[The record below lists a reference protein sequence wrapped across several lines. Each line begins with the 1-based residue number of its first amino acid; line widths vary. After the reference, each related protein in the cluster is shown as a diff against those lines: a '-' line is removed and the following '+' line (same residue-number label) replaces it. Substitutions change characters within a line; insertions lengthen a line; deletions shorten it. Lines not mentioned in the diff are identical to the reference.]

1 MKLAAH
7 KRPVTSNIRPALSLW
22 SVPMAPRDASFMN
35 REWHRPLRTL
45 GCIAAALLV
54 ACAAGCASKGAPA
67 KGAQVPASEIKVYQT
82 PDLLRSQYTLI
93 EHVWIDSWRSNIT
106 FPTFKSEADGM
117 DAMKRIASDAG
128 GNGLIN
134 AICLDGRS
142 KPSDN
147 PELYCYADAIR
158 VN

>member
-1 MKLAAH
+1 MPLPS
-7 KRPVTSNIRPALSLW
+7 PVS
-22 SVPMAPRDASFMN
+22 MN
-35 REWHRPLRTL
+35 REWRVLSRAL
-45 GCIAAALLV
+45 GCLAAAV
-54 ACAAGCASKGAPA
+54 FAAGAAGCASKPTPA
-67 KGAQVPASEIKVYQT
+67 KGATVPASEIKVYQT
-82 PDLLRSQYTLI
+82 PDLLQSQYTLVK
-93 EHVWIDSWRSNIT
+93 HVWIDSWRSNIT

-117 DAMKRIASDAG
+117 DAMKRVASDAG
-128 GNGLIN
+128 ANGLIN

>member
-1 MKLAAH
+1 MTSEKSVCIDGGWSVLQRALGCLAAA
-7 KRPVTSNIRPALSLW
+7 V
-22 SVPMAPRDASFMN
+22 
-35 REWHRPLRTL
+35 
-45 GCIAAALLV
+45 LL
-54 ACAAGCASKGAPA
+54 AGAGGCASKAAPA
-67 KGAQVPASEIKVYQT
+67 KETKVPPSEIKVYQT
-82 PDLLRSQYTLI
+82 PDLLESQYTLI